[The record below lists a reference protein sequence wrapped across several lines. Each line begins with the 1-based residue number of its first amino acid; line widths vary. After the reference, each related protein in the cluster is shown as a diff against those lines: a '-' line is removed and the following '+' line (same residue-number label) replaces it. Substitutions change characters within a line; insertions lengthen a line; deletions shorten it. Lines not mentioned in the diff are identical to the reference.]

1 MEELLSQQ
9 RLAMR
14 SVTRAL
20 ENFKKI
26 GRANHTYG
34 IVRNRLQ
41 TLKETYARC
50 ELLHAQLFKVATK
63 EQKDTEKYFKE
74 DVYIELEDAY
84 LAASDYISDALA
96 SLEADQAPSSPGL
109 SVSQSQK
116 SEKTLT
122 LPRINLPKF
131 SGDLREWET
140 FRDQFRSMIIDHAE
154 LSNVTRLQYLYSC
167 LKDEAR
173 DALRNLP
180 LTEANFKIAWNVL
193 LARYDDKRRLVSEH
207 IHTLHTLPAVNTDSA
222 QDLMSLR
229 DKANMS
235 IQALKNLG
243 RPVEWWDDLLVYLVV
258 QKLNKATRK
267 AWELHLG
274 DKTEY
279 PSYTDLHNFLASRI
293 RAFENIP
300 TTSTV
305 KTKPSKSSVQS
316 HTTTATG
323 AHCPLCKQDH
333 LLSVCPDFKK
343 KQVNERRDLIVKF
356 KRCLNCLS
364 ARHFA
369 NTCPSKH
376 NCRQCQ
382 QRHHTML
389 HEATTSSAT
398 ENSLE
403 SNETNTSNENNVVS
417 HLITKTTFDKS
428 RVLLA
433 TARIQVCSSSGRTD
447 VIRALLDQGSVTS
460 LISENLAQRLRLSR
474 TRVAVSVTGIGETQS
489 VARHAA
495 LISVSSKTGKGPSYS
510 TTAIIMRS
518 LTKYTPPKI
527 AYQISLAHLSGLP
540 WADPQPSSADPIEMI
555 IGADLYGAVLLPGLC
570 SGSSNQPTAQN
581 SIFGWIMSGP
591 ISTSS
596 SSNMSNVTV
605 NHTTLHDNLD
615 DEIRQF
621 WEVEELPQV
630 SYLTPEEQ
638 RCEEHFRA
646 THSRDSNGRYV
657 VRLPFKANPPIAIG
671 ESRHIASSLLSRL
684 EGRLQNKRDIASEY
698 REFLLEYENLGH
710 MKKVDEPVSASQSVY
725 IPHHAVIR
733 EHSSTTRLRVV
744 FNASQSTSNG
754 SSLNDHLM
762 IGPKLQTDL
771 RSVILRWR
779 QHRYVFTADI
789 AKMYRQIQVD
799 PRDQDYQRILWRSSS
814 SEAVQD
820 YRLLTVTYGMACA
833 PYLALRTIQQLT
845 QDEGAQFP
853 LAQSVLRNQ
862 IYVDD
867 CIFGADDKP
876 LARQIR
882 NQLISLLQKG
892 GFLLRKWASN
902 CPTLLNDLPVNEK
915 SLSQGKILQSD
926 ESFKVLG
933 VTWLPATD
941 TFQFSVEVT
950 TSIPDSKRKI
960 LSTIAKLFDPL
971 GWLAP
976 VIITAKIIMQQLWA
990 TKCSWDDPIPPPL
1003 MQKWHN
1009 YHTQLIQLRNIS
1021 LPRWTAFGSDTSHCE
1036 LHGFA
1041 DASSVAYAAVI
1052 YLKVISLMGS
1062 VTVSLLIAKSKV
1074 APLKPLTIPRLE
1086 LCAAALLARTM
1097 SFARTTLELSTIP
1110 CHCWTD
1116 STVTLAW
1123 LRQSPSRWKTF
1134 VAHRVNDVQTLIP
1147 DAKWHHVPTHQNP
1160 ADLASRGV
1168 TASSFAE
1175 SSLWWQGPEWLK
1187 LPS

>member
-9 RLAMR
+9 RLAVR

-26 GRANHTYG
+26 GRANHTSCTH
-34 IVRNRLQ
+34 NCSKS
-41 TLKETYARC
+41 T
-50 ELLHAQLFKVATK
+50 TK

-116 SEKTLT
+116 SEKSLT

-131 SGDLREWET
+131 SGDLRERET

-305 KTKPSKSSVQS
+305 ETKPSKSSVQS
-316 HTTTATG
+316 HMTTATG

-333 LLSVCPDFKK
+333 FLSVCPDFKK

-540 WADPQPSSADPIEMI
+540 WADPQPSSADPIEII

-581 SIFGWIMSGP
+581 SIFGWIMA
-591 ISTSS
+591 
-596 SSNMSNVTV
+596 V
-605 NHTTLHDNLD
+605 NHTTLHNNLD

-621 WEVEELPQV
+621 WEVEELPQL

-638 RCEEHFRA
+638 RCEEHF
-646 THSRDSNGRYV
+646 
-657 VRLPFKANPPIAIG
+657 
-671 ESRHIASSLLSRL
+671 
-684 EGRLQNKRDIASEY
+684 RDIASEY
-698 REFLLEYENLGH
+698 REFLLEYENHGH
-710 MKKVDEPVSASQSVY
+710 MKKLVEPVSASQSVY

-814 SEAVQD
+814 SEAVQN

-853 LAQSVLRNQ
+853 VAQSVLRNQ

-915 SLSQGKILQSD
+915 SLNQGKILQSD

-941 TFQFSVEVT
+941 AFQFSIEVT
-950 TSIPDSKRKI
+950 TLIPDSKRKI

-990 TKCSWDDPIPPPL
+990 TKSTWDDPIPPPL

-1009 YHTQLIQLRNIS
+1009 YHTQLIKLRNIS

-1041 DASSVAYAAVI
+1041 NASSVVYAAVI

-1123 LRQSPSRWKTF
+1123 LLQSPSRWKTF
-1134 VAHRVNDVQTLIP
+1134 VAHRVHDVQTLIP
-1147 DAKWHHVPTHQNP
+1147 DATWHHVPTHQNP

>member
-1 MEELLSQQ
+1 
-9 RLAMR
+9 
-14 SVTRAL
+14 
-20 ENFKKI
+20 
-26 GRANHTYG
+26 
-34 IVRNRLQ
+34 
-41 TLKETYARC
+41 
-50 ELLHAQLFKVATK
+50 
-63 EQKDTEKYFKE
+63 
-74 DVYIELEDAY
+74 
-84 LAASDYISDALA
+84 
-96 SLEADQAPSSPGL
+96 
-109 SVSQSQK
+109 
-116 SEKTLT
+116 
-122 LPRINLPKF
+122 
-131 SGDLREWET
+131 
-140 FRDQFRSMIIDHAE
+140 MIIDHAE

-305 KTKPSKSSVQS
+305 ETKPSKSSVQS
-316 HTTTATG
+316 HMTTATG

-333 LLSVCPDFKK
+333 FLSVCPDFKK

-540 WADPQPSSADPIEMI
+540 WADPQPSSADPIEII

-581 SIFGWIMSGP
+581 SIFGWIMAGP
-591 ISTSS
+591 IST
-596 SSNMSNVTV
+596 
-605 NHTTLHDNLD
+605 
-615 DEIRQF
+615 I
-621 WEVEELPQV
+621 
-630 SYLTPEEQ
+630 
-638 RCEEHFRA
+638 
-646 THSRDSNGRYV
+646 
-657 VRLPFKANPPIAIG
+657 
-671 ESRHIASSLLSRL
+671 
-684 EGRLQNKRDIASEY
+684 RLQ
-698 REFLLEYENLGH
+698 
-710 MKKVDEPVSASQSVY
+710 
-725 IPHHAVIR
+725 
-733 EHSSTTRLRVV
+733 TC
-744 FNASQSTSNG
+744 
-754 SSLNDHLM
+754 
-762 IGPKLQTDL
+762 
-771 RSVILRWR
+771 
-779 QHRYVFTADI
+779 
-789 AKMYRQIQVD
+789 
-799 PRDQDYQRILWRSSS
+799 
-814 SEAVQD
+814 
-820 YRLLTVTYGMACA
+820 LT
-833 PYLALRTIQQLT
+833 
-845 QDEGAQFP
+845 
-853 LAQSVLRNQ
+853 
-862 IYVDD
+862 
-867 CIFGADDKP
+867 
-876 LARQIR
+876 
-882 NQLISLLQKG
+882 
-892 GFLLRKWASN
+892 
-902 CPTLLNDLPVNEK
+902 
-915 SLSQGKILQSD
+915 
-926 ESFKVLG
+926 
-933 VTWLPATD
+933 
-941 TFQFSVEVT
+941 
-950 TSIPDSKRKI
+950 
-960 LSTIAKLFDPL
+960 
-971 GWLAP
+971 
-976 VIITAKIIMQQLWA
+976 
-990 TKCSWDDPIPPPL
+990 
-1003 MQKWHN
+1003 
-1009 YHTQLIQLRNIS
+1009 
-1021 LPRWTAFGSDTSHCE
+1021 
-1036 LHGFA
+1036 
-1041 DASSVAYAAVI
+1041 
-1052 YLKVISLMGS
+1052 
-1062 VTVSLLIAKSKV
+1062 
-1074 APLKPLTIPRLE
+1074 
-1086 LCAAALLARTM
+1086 
-1097 SFARTTLELSTIP
+1097 
-1110 CHCWTD
+1110 
-1116 STVTLAW
+1116 
-1123 LRQSPSRWKTF
+1123 
-1134 VAHRVNDVQTLIP
+1134 
-1147 DAKWHHVPTHQNP
+1147 
-1160 ADLASRGV
+1160 
-1168 TASSFAE
+1168 
-1175 SSLWWQGPEWLK
+1175 
-1187 LPS
+1187 